1 VLPRPH
7 RSGCGVAKKRERKQD
22 QQQEEHMSQQKLFK
36 YRPNAY
42 HHVVFAT
49 KRRKKALVG
58 EIKERVHHW
67 FSEIAEEYGFELLEY
82 NSWIN
87 HVHMLIFVRPDEDL
101 SYIMNMLKGISA
113 RRIFEEFPDLKS
125 QLGENHLWGRRF
137 RPEEVPESNLE
148 KVRGYIQDQESI
160 HTRRLGRAPIKE
172 MERWHD
178 LED

>member
-1 VLPRPH
+1 
-7 RSGCGVAKKRERKQD
+7 
-22 QQQEEHMSQQKLFK
+22 
-36 YRPNAY
+36 
-42 HHVVFAT
+42 
-49 KRRKKALVG
+49 
-58 EIKERVHHW
+58 
-67 FSEIAEEYGFELLEY
+67 
-82 NSWIN
+82 
-87 HVHMLIFVRPDEDL
+87 
-101 SYIMNMLKGISA
+101 MNMLKGISA

-172 MERWHD
+172 MERWRD